1 MRGDWGVYAGGRPW
15 TAQRRLAC
23 RLQGPDGQPGP
34 AAVRACLSGSSG
46 PLSQTAVTARRAGR
60 ARARAC
66 ARAFVRAGAGVA
78 VGGGAGGEHH
88 GRDARRSALLHP
100 RQVATRTARLKDSE
114 RGGRRRFLRE
124 CKAVRADACQV
135 VRARAHAL
143 VDVPGRARARLCCP
157 CACPVSVSACCVCLY
172 ACAFSPARAC
182 HCAKRSQARACAAGS
197 WLRNLPAVGLFSFCY
212 IRDRRVLDEN
222 LAKVSALSR
231 RAGGRERSSCET
243 AP

>member
-1 MRGDWGVYAGGRPW
+1 MRGVHAGGRPRI
-15 TAQRRLAC
+15 AQRRLGC

-100 RQVATRTARLKDSE
+100 RQVAARTARLKHSE

-124 CKAVRADACQV
+124 CEGVRAYACKG
-135 VRARAHAL
+135 VRARARAP

-157 CACPVSVSACCVCLY
+157 CACSMSVSACCVCSYACAFCCLCACPVSVSACCVCTY
-172 ACAFSPARAC
+172 ARLPPCEALSGSRVRGRQLAAQPAR
-182 HCAKRSQARACAAGS
+182 
-197 WLRNLPAVGLFSFCY
+197 
-212 IRDRRVLDEN
+212 
-222 LAKVSALSR
+222 
-231 RAGGRERSSCET
+231 GRPVQLLLHS
-243 AP
+243 